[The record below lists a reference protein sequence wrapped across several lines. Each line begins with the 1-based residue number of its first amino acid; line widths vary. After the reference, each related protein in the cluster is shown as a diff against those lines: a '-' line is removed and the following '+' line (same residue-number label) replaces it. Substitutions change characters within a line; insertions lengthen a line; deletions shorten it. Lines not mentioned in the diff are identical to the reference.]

1 LWIVAQKD
9 VQQITTI
16 SNKCSVDNGR
26 KYTIWND
33 NKIRAKATMSKIG
46 LLCNVSARMF
56 LQLEFARFD
65 ER

>member
-33 NKIRAKATMSKIG
+33 DKIRVPLNWGQDHDVKNRTFMQ
-46 LLCNVSARMF
+46 CF
-56 LQLEFARFD
+56 C
-65 ER
+65 